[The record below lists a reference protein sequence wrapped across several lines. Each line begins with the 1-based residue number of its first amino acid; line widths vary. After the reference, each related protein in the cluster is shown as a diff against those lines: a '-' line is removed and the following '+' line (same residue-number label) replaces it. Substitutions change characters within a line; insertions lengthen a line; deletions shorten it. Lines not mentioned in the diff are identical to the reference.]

1 MAETT
6 ILNGN
11 LRTNTGKG
19 FARASRRAGRIP
31 AIIYGDKQDTIS
43 IDIEEREYKKIMTQS
58 GIFSR
63 LLDLNVDGKSN
74 IVLTRDIQFHP
85 VSENP
90 LHVDFLRIG
99 KGSTI
104 TVSIPV
110 SFINEELSPGLKT
123 GGVLNTVRF
132 ELELECP
139 ADNIPEKIEINLEG
153 LVVGDS
159 IKISTVELPDGV
171 KPTITDR
178 DFTIATI
185 APPTVMK
192 VEEEKPAT
200 EEESSADSE
209 EAKTEIVGIRPGEK
223 LHEQMIGLEDAPYTY
238 EYPEYFKI
246 LPSIHGWHNDEER
259 IGSGIKVDSDFT
271 YRSDRNL
278 KWMRISELQRWIEQN
293 KNKIVVSAYHVKSYV
308 DAGRQRSFKSFAG
321 IGLRA

>member
-19 FARASRRAGRIP
+19 YARASRRSGRIP
-31 AIIYGDKQDTIS
+31 AIIYGDKQDTIT
-43 IDIEEREYKKIMTQS
+43 IDIEKKEYKKLMTQS

-63 LLDLNVDGKSN
+63 LLDLNIDGKSN

-139 ADNIPEKIEINLEG
+139 ADSIPEKIEINLEG

-159 IKISTVELPDGV
+159 IKISTVKLPDGV

-185 APPTVMK
+185 AAPTKMAEVSTET
-192 VEEEKPAT
+192 VEDT
-200 EEESSADSE
+200 EEETSEASDTSE
-209 EAKTEIVGIRPGEK
+209 ENKDTNTE
-223 LHEQMIGLEDAPYTY
+223 
-238 EYPEYFKI
+238 
-246 LPSIHGWHNDEER
+246 N
-259 IGSGIKVDSDFT
+259 
-271 YRSDRNL
+271 
-278 KWMRISELQRWIEQN
+278 
-293 KNKIVVSAYHVKSYV
+293 
-308 DAGRQRSFKSFAG
+308 
-321 IGLRA
+321 

>member
-31 AIIYGDKQDTIS
+31 AVIYGDKQETVS
-43 IDIEEREYKKIMTQS
+43 IDIEEREYRKLMIQS

-159 IKISTVELPDGV
+159 IKISTVNLPDGV

-185 APPTVMK
+185 AAPTKMADISTEASEETN
-192 VEEEKPAT
+192 EEET
-200 EEESSADSE
+200 ETTDTSE
-209 EAKTEIVGIRPGEK
+209 EDKNNNTE
-223 LHEQMIGLEDAPYTY
+223 
-238 EYPEYFKI
+238 
-246 LPSIHGWHNDEER
+246 N
-259 IGSGIKVDSDFT
+259 
-271 YRSDRNL
+271 
-278 KWMRISELQRWIEQN
+278 
-293 KNKIVVSAYHVKSYV
+293 
-308 DAGRQRSFKSFAG
+308 
-321 IGLRA
+321 

>member
-1 MAETT
+1 
-6 ILNGN
+6 
-11 LRTNTGKG
+11 
-19 FARASRRAGRIP
+19 
-31 AIIYGDKQDTIS
+31 
-43 IDIEEREYKKIMTQS
+43 MTQS

-63 LLDLNVDGKSN
+63 LLDLNVDGKSS

-159 IKISTVELPDGV
+159 IKISTVELPEGV

-185 APPTVMK
+185 AAPTKMAEVSTENI
-192 VEEEKPAT
+192 EET
-200 EEESSADSE
+200 EEETSE
-209 EAKTEIVGIRPGEK
+209 ASDTNEENKATNTE
-223 LHEQMIGLEDAPYTY
+223 
-238 EYPEYFKI
+238 
-246 LPSIHGWHNDEER
+246 N
-259 IGSGIKVDSDFT
+259 
-271 YRSDRNL
+271 
-278 KWMRISELQRWIEQN
+278 
-293 KNKIVVSAYHVKSYV
+293 
-308 DAGRQRSFKSFAG
+308 
-321 IGLRA
+321 

>member
-1 MAETT
+1 VAETT

-43 IDIEEREYKKIMTQS
+43 IDIEEREYRKLITQS

-185 APPTVMK
+185 AAPTKMADVS
-192 VEEEKPAT
+192 T
-200 EEESSADSE
+200 EVSE
-209 EAKTEIVGIRPGEK
+209 ETDEEDAEAVDTNEEDKDSKTE
-223 LHEQMIGLEDAPYTY
+223 
-238 EYPEYFKI
+238 
-246 LPSIHGWHNDEER
+246 N
-259 IGSGIKVDSDFT
+259 
-271 YRSDRNL
+271 
-278 KWMRISELQRWIEQN
+278 
-293 KNKIVVSAYHVKSYV
+293 
-308 DAGRQRSFKSFAG
+308 
-321 IGLRA
+321 

>member
-104 TVSIPV
+104 TVSVPV

-159 IKISTVELPDGV
+159 IKISTVKLPDGG

-185 APPTVMK
+185 AAPTKMAEVST
-192 VEEEKPAT
+192 EAT
-200 EEESSADSE
+200 EETDDIAPESEDSSE
-209 EAKTEIVGIRPGEK
+209 EDKDSNTE
-223 LHEQMIGLEDAPYTY
+223 
-238 EYPEYFKI
+238 
-246 LPSIHGWHNDEER
+246 N
-259 IGSGIKVDSDFT
+259 
-271 YRSDRNL
+271 
-278 KWMRISELQRWIEQN
+278 
-293 KNKIVVSAYHVKSYV
+293 
-308 DAGRQRSFKSFAG
+308 
-321 IGLRA
+321 

>member
-43 IDIEEREYKKIMTQS
+43 IDIEKKEYKKLMTQS

-63 LLDLNVDGKSN
+63 LLDLNIDGKSN

-139 ADNIPEKIEINLEG
+139 ADSIPEKIEINLEG

-159 IKISTVELPDGV
+159 IKISTVKLPDGV

-185 APPTVMK
+185 AAPTKMAEVSTET
-192 VEEEKPAT
+192 VEDT
-200 EEESSADSE
+200 EEETSEASDTSE
-209 EAKTEIVGIRPGEK
+209 ENKDTNTE
-223 LHEQMIGLEDAPYTY
+223 
-238 EYPEYFKI
+238 
-246 LPSIHGWHNDEER
+246 N
-259 IGSGIKVDSDFT
+259 
-271 YRSDRNL
+271 
-278 KWMRISELQRWIEQN
+278 
-293 KNKIVVSAYHVKSYV
+293 
-308 DAGRQRSFKSFAG
+308 
-321 IGLRA
+321 

>member
-43 IDIEEREYKKIMTQS
+43 IDIEEIEYKKIMTQS

-63 LLDLNVDGKSN
+63 LLDLNIDGKSN

-159 IKISTVELPDGV
+159 IKISTVNLPDGV

-185 APPTVMK
+185 AAPTKMADISTETSEETDEEK
-192 VEEEKPAT
+192 TEASDTTEEEKDTNT
-200 EEESSADSE
+200 E
-209 EAKTEIVGIRPGEK
+209 
-223 LHEQMIGLEDAPYTY
+223 
-238 EYPEYFKI
+238 
-246 LPSIHGWHNDEER
+246 N
-259 IGSGIKVDSDFT
+259 
-271 YRSDRNL
+271 
-278 KWMRISELQRWIEQN
+278 
-293 KNKIVVSAYHVKSYV
+293 
-308 DAGRQRSFKSFAG
+308 
-321 IGLRA
+321 

>member
-31 AIIYGDKQDTIS
+31 AVIYGDKQETIS
-43 IDIEEREYKKIMTQS
+43 IDIEEREYRKLMIQS

-185 APPTVMK
+185 AAPTKMADVSTESTEETD
-192 VEEEKPAT
+192 EEEVESVDTNEEDKDTNT
-200 EEESSADSE
+200 E
-209 EAKTEIVGIRPGEK
+209 
-223 LHEQMIGLEDAPYTY
+223 
-238 EYPEYFKI
+238 
-246 LPSIHGWHNDEER
+246 N
-259 IGSGIKVDSDFT
+259 
-271 YRSDRNL
+271 
-278 KWMRISELQRWIEQN
+278 
-293 KNKIVVSAYHVKSYV
+293 
-308 DAGRQRSFKSFAG
+308 
-321 IGLRA
+321 

>member
-139 ADNIPEKIEINLEG
+139 ADKIPEKIEINLEG

-159 IKISTVELPDGV
+159 IKISTVKLPDGV
-171 KPTITDR
+171 SPTITDR

-185 APPTVMK
+185 AAPTKMAEVST
-192 VEEEKPAT
+192 EAT
-200 EEESSADSE
+200 EETDDVASGSEDSSE
-209 EAKTEIVGIRPGEK
+209 EDKDSNTE
-223 LHEQMIGLEDAPYTY
+223 
-238 EYPEYFKI
+238 
-246 LPSIHGWHNDEER
+246 N
-259 IGSGIKVDSDFT
+259 
-271 YRSDRNL
+271 
-278 KWMRISELQRWIEQN
+278 
-293 KNKIVVSAYHVKSYV
+293 
-308 DAGRQRSFKSFAG
+308 
-321 IGLRA
+321 

>member
-31 AIIYGDKQDTIS
+31 AVIYGDKQETIS
-43 IDIEEREYKKIMTQS
+43 IDIEEREYRKLMTQS

-63 LLDLNVDGKSN
+63 LLDLNIDGKSN

-139 ADNIPEKIEINLEG
+139 ADSIPEKIEINLEG

-185 APPTVMK
+185 AAPTKMADVSTESSEETD
-192 VEEEKPAT
+192 EEEAETVDTNEEDKDTNT
-200 EEESSADSE
+200 E
-209 EAKTEIVGIRPGEK
+209 
-223 LHEQMIGLEDAPYTY
+223 
-238 EYPEYFKI
+238 
-246 LPSIHGWHNDEER
+246 N
-259 IGSGIKVDSDFT
+259 
-271 YRSDRNL
+271 
-278 KWMRISELQRWIEQN
+278 
-293 KNKIVVSAYHVKSYV
+293 
-308 DAGRQRSFKSFAG
+308 
-321 IGLRA
+321 